1 MKNFIKQY
9 WFLAWLLVGLF
20 LPLNTNATTV
30 YNGGLELKMAIGNY
44 QDGIIYG
51 NAINPEWITGTV
63 PNNSSWSWIP
73 AANYGGNANYWF
85 VRYMNLYFTSDTSFL
100 VGKTYSLDLYI
111 EHGSYITFTDV
122 YGWGLI
128 SNRNIGYCNGSTQND
143 LSQCS
148 IQWTPQN
155 DTGGEHLILIFRPN
169 ISTSQFSLEIGST
182 AINNNNF
189 VFWNRFG
196 GEQGFRVNS
205 ITITEIQNS
214 ANPSQDF
221 TDVINAMD
229 SNTQAIND
237 LNDTLSQ
244 KQDALNDSV
253 DDLNDTMKDETGVSD
268 SDLEDF
274 FEGFHNSESRPLR
287 DLLFLLLKPFELL
300 VEHSSDSC
308 SNYTFGNLYGTS
320 LTMPCINLEDILGS
334 GFYDILDYLCSFA
347 ILYALFKFVA
357 KSFHGLLNLND
368 VFNDFLYD
376 HLGGR

>member
-1 MKNFIKQY
+1 MKNLIKQY
-9 WFLAWLLVGLF
+9 WFWVWLLVGLF
-20 LPLNTNATTV
+20 LPYDTNATTI
-30 YNGGLELKMAIGNY
+30 YNGGFEFKMATGNY
-44 QDGIIYG
+44 QDGIQYG
-51 NAINPEWITGTV
+51 NAVSPEWITGVV
-63 PNNSSWSWIP
+63 PNSSDYAWIP
-73 AANYGGNANYWF
+73 GATNYGSYYF
-85 VRYMNLYFTSDTSFL
+85 VRYMNLYFTSDTSFQ

-111 EHGSYITFTDV
+111 EHGSYITFSDI
-122 YGWGLI
+122 YGWGLVP
-128 SNRNIGYCNGSTQND
+128 NRNIGYCNGSTQND
-143 LSQCS
+143 LAQCS
-148 IQWTPQN
+148 IQWNPVN
-155 DTGGEHLILIFRPN
+155 DSTNEHMIIIFRPN
-169 ISTSQFSLEIGST
+169 ITTSQFSLEIGST
-182 AINNNNF
+182 ALNNNNF
-189 VFWNRFG
+189 VLWNRFG
-196 GEQGFRVNS
+196 SQQGFRVNS
-205 ITITEIQNS
+205 ITITDIQNS

-300 VEHSSDSC
+300 VEHSSDTC
-308 SNYTFGNLYGTS
+308 SDYTFGSLYGATLS
-320 LTMPCINLEDILGS
+320 LPCINLEEILGS
-334 GFYDILDYLCSFA
+334 SFYDILDYLCSFA

-368 VFNDFLYD
+368 VFNDFLYY
-376 HLGGR
+376 HIGGR